1 MGFPCWV
8 AGGTRT
14 HDIQNHKPISHNRF
28 IPLLYNKLFNVCFI
42 FLRKCSG
49 KTYMFLYNM
58 LFLLIHSLP
67 CFVIE
72 KMMNNTH
79 GMPIAIRPM

>member
-1 MGFPCWV
+1 
-8 AGGTRT
+8 
-14 HDIQNHKPISHNRF
+14 
-28 IPLLYNKLFNVCFI
+28 
-42 FLRKCSG
+42 
-49 KTYMFLYNM
+49 MFLYNM

-79 GMPIAIRPM
+79 GMPIAIRPMQSAITIPPKGC